1 MAPGS
6 SSDLVPTLL
15 GIFDSMIAA
24 QKATPTPAPA
34 SASAKSRTF
43 PVLRIVEP
51 GDVDADPP
59 GRSEIKSS
67 FHFFFFFLTK
77 KKLKNY
83 CRAMKSYIDIE
94 NDSIEE
100 RRGLSVRGDRC
111 PFECQRLLA
120 PLTVYAKVYAN
131 VMQIARRL
139 WRRFGQ
145 GGAPLRVVPL
155 DRVVVVGDV
164 VVVVVVVVFGGGG
177 GGDGRRRDVGREP
190 GRLGSADARRPRPRR
205 PHRRRPRTRLESTGP
220 TEFFW
225 VLTSLI
231 GFY

>member
-24 QKATPTPAPA
+24 QKATPTPAPTPASA

-77 KKLKNY
+77 KKN
-83 CRAMKSYIDIE
+83 
-94 NDSIEE
+94 
-100 RRGLSVRGDRC
+100 
-111 PFECQRLLA
+111 
-120 PLTVYAKVYAN
+120 
-131 VMQIARRL
+131 
-139 WRRFGQ
+139 
-145 GGAPLRVVPL
+145 
-155 DRVVVVGDV
+155 
-164 VVVVVVVVFGGGG
+164 
-177 GGDGRRRDVGREP
+177 
-190 GRLGSADARRPRPRR
+190 
-205 PHRRRPRTRLESTGP
+205 
-220 TEFFW
+220 
-225 VLTSLI
+225 
-231 GFY
+231 